1 MSASRAMA
9 SAKNKKA
16 GGNNPNPAANMQD
29 QKYSPSVGGSETNEV
44 PIISKVT
51 IPQALQMLS
60 CRLDV
65 IEEKSSK
72 AFDVL
77 EESRVLEKQS
87 ENKYLVDANVFE
99 SLVSRIEKLESTNN
113 STTPIQQ
120 QDSISKN
127 ELENV
132 YANMADINNKMDE
145 FKDNFIKLQ
154 SYVMDTNA
162 KLTEVV
168 FSIPAESMVDYR
180 DVFIKKTEDLS
191 EPNVALP
198 VHRMTSTPD
207 MSDMVPDMLDPIDA
221 SSLERP
227 VLKRSTNEIISNN
240 DGSLKLNINN
250 DFNATSLDS
259 LTLGGYVETNNNANT
274 EKTANAEETVE
285 MPSL

>member
-1 MSASRAMA
+1 MSASRAIA

-29 QKYSPSVGGSETNEV
+29 QKYSPSVGASAPNEG
-44 PIISKVT
+44 PSIAKVT

-60 CRLDV
+60 SRLDV
-65 IEEKSSK
+65 MEEKSST
-72 AFDVL
+72 AFDAL
-77 EESRVLEKQS
+77 EETRVLEKQS
-87 ENKYLVDANVFE
+87 ENKYLVDAQVFD

-113 STTPIQQ
+113 STTSKQQ
-120 QDSISKN
+120 QDNVSKN
-127 ELENV
+127 ELQDV
-132 YANMADINNKMDE
+132 YANMGEIENEIDE

-154 SYVMDTNA
+154 TYVMDTNA

-168 FSIPAESMVDYR
+168 FSIPAESMVEYR
-180 DVFIKKTEDLS
+180 DVFVKNTDLS
-191 EPNVALP
+191 EAAEPDVTIP

-207 MSDMVPDMLDPIDA
+207 ISDMVSEPIDV

-227 VLKRSTNEIISNN
+227 VLKRSTNNIPTH

-250 DFNATSLDS
+250 DFNTTSLD
-259 LTLGGYVETNNNANT
+259 TLILDEHVEKNKSDT
-274 EKTANAEETVE
+274 EEVLE

>member
-1 MSASRAMA
+1 MSASRAIA

-16 GGNNPNPAANMQD
+16 GGNNPNPAVGMQD
-29 QKYSPSVGGSETNEV
+29 QKYSPSVGASASNEGP
-44 PIISKVT
+44 PIAKVT

-60 CRLDV
+60 SRLDV
-65 IEEKSSK
+65 IEEKSRT
-72 AFDVL
+72 AFDAL
-77 EESRVLEKQS
+77 EEARVLEKQS
-87 ENKYLVDANVFE
+87 ENKYLVDAQVFD

-113 STTPIQQ
+113 STTPKQQ
-120 QDSISKN
+120 QDNVSKN
-127 ELENV
+127 ELEDI
-132 YANMADINNKMDE
+132 YANMGDIEKEIDQ

-207 MSDMVPDMLDPIDA
+207 MSDMVPDMVDLIDA

-227 VLKRSTNEIISNN
+227 VLKRSSNHIGTH

-250 DFNATSLDS
+250 DFNTTSLDT
-259 LTLGGYVETNNNANT
+259 LTLDEHVETNKSNT
-274 EKTANAEETVE
+274 EEVVE
-285 MPSL
+285 MHSL

>member
-1 MSASRAMA
+1 MSASRAIA

-16 GGNNPNPAANMQD
+16 GGNNPNPAVSMQE
-29 QKYSPSVGGSETNEV
+29 QKYSPSVGASTPNEG
-44 PIISKVT
+44 PSIAKVT

-60 CRLDV
+60 SRLDV
-65 IEEKSSK
+65 MEEKSRT
-72 AFDVL
+72 AFDAL
-77 EESRVLEKQS
+77 EETRVLEKQS
-87 ENKYLVDANVFE
+87 ENKYLVDAQVFD
-99 SLVSRIEKLESTNN
+99 SLVNRIEKLESTNN
-113 STTPIQQ
+113 STTPKQQ
-120 QDSISKN
+120 QDNVSKN
-127 ELENV
+127 ELEDI
-132 YANMADINNKMDE
+132 YANMGDIEKEIDE

-180 DVFIKKTEDLS
+180 DVFVKKTEDLS
-191 EPNVALP
+191 EPAVTLP

-207 MSDMVPDMLDPIDA
+207 ISDMVAEPIDI

-227 VLKRSTNEIISNN
+227 VLKRSSNHIGTH

-250 DFNATSLDS
+250 DFNTTSLDT
-259 LTLGGYVETNNNANT
+259 LTLDEHVETNKSNT
-274 EKTANAEETVE
+274 EEVVE

>member
-16 GGNNPNPAANMQD
+16 GGNNPNPAVGMQD
-29 QKYSPSVGGSETNEV
+29 QKYSPSVGASASNEG
-44 PIISKVT
+44 PSIAKVT

-60 CRLDV
+60 SRLD
-65 IEEKSSK
+65 IMEEKSRT
-72 AFDVL
+72 AFDAL
-77 EESRVLEKQS
+77 EETRVLEKQS
-87 ENKYLVDANVFE
+87 ENKYLVDAQVFD

-113 STTPIQQ
+113 STTSKQQ
-120 QDSISKN
+120 QDNVSKN
-127 ELENV
+127 ELQDV
-132 YANMADINNKMDE
+132 YANMGDIEKEIDE

-180 DVFIKKTEDLS
+180 DVFVKKTEDLS
-191 EPNVALP
+191 EPAVTLP

-207 MSDMVPDMLDPIDA
+207 ISDMVLEPIDV

-227 VLKRSTNEIISNN
+227 VLKRSTNHHIPTH

-250 DFNATSLDS
+250 NFNTTSLNT
-259 LTLGGYVETNNNANT
+259 LTLDEHVETN
-274 EKTANAEETVE
+274 KPDIEEVVE